1 MKRVELTDN
10 EAGSLARIL
19 EFYLS
24 ELRME
29 IADTER
35 IAMRTAMKGEE
46 LFIKKLLNRLQSRE
60 ESPA

>member
-1 MKRVELTDN
+1 MKQIELTDN
-10 EAGSLARIL
+10 EVESLVRIL

-35 IAMRTAMKGEE
+35 ISVRAPLKGEE
-46 LFIKKLLNRLQSRE
+46 LFIKDLLNRLKSGE
-60 ESPA
+60 NT

>member
-1 MKRVELTDN
+1 MKQIELTDH
-10 EAGSLARIL
+10 EVESLARIL

-35 IAMRTAMKGEE
+35 IAMRASMKGEE
-46 LFIKKLLNRLQSRE
+46 LFIKDLLNRLKVVE
-60 ESPA
+60 HA

>member
-1 MKRVELTDN
+1 MKTIELTEQ
-10 EAGSLARIL
+10 EAESLASIL

-35 IAMRTAMKGEE
+35 IAMRAPMKGEE
-46 LFIKKLLNRLQSRE
+46 LFIKNLLIRLRGGE
-60 ESPA
+60 KA

>member
-1 MKRVELTDN
+1 MKTIQLT
-10 EAGSLARIL
+10 EQETKTLTSIL

-35 IAMRTAMKGEE
+35 IRMRAPMKGEE
-46 LFIKKLLNRLQSRE
+46 LFIKDLLGRLRGGE
-60 ESPA
+60 

>member
-1 MKRVELTDN
+1 MKTIELTEQ
-10 EAGSLARIL
+10 EAESLASIL

-35 IAMRTAMKGEE
+35 IAMRAPMKGEE
-46 LFIKKLLNRLQSRE
+46 LFIKDLLIRLRGGE
-60 ESPA
+60 KA

>member
-1 MKRVELTDN
+1 MKRIELNDQ
-10 EAGSLARIL
+10 EAETLARML

-35 IAMRTAMKGEE
+35 IAMRMSMKGDE
-46 LFIKKLLNRLQSRE
+46 LFIKELLNRLRSGER
-60 ESPA
+60 A